1 MLALLLQ
8 FKTTNKASGSD
19 LLAKLTRAWK
29 VAKLGGQSLEGNL
42 VQQFL
47 MMSMNMKLKERIL
60 ELRRVDGKIQL
71 SDLRERVKEYKRNL
85 AITGVSKP
93 QADASEKAESNQGV
107 EQAVG
112 PTVLQV
118 GHAGFVDLRS
128 TLRDNVPKTT
138 NTATGQATGTRT
150 VIHCLE
156 TNIRFQQ
163 IQIRVL
169 GKTHL

>member
-1 MLALLLQ
+1 MKREEPSFCLPALLLQ

-107 EQAVG
+107 E
-112 PTVLQV
+112 
-118 GHAGFVDLRS
+118 HLRS

-150 VIHCLE
+150 VIHCLK
-156 TNIRFQQ
+156 TNIRFQE